1 MLSGSYRQETNVV
14 EISQHFEEYAIAY
27 TIRCGICDEQIC
39 EGEANIEYVKTKR
52 GTEIFVHRDCIGKW

>member
-1 MLSGSYRQETNVV
+1 MAVIDKKQMWSRFRSILKNTP
-14 EISQHFEEYAIAY
+14 IAY

-52 GTEIFVHRDCIGKW
+52 GTEIFANRDCIGKW